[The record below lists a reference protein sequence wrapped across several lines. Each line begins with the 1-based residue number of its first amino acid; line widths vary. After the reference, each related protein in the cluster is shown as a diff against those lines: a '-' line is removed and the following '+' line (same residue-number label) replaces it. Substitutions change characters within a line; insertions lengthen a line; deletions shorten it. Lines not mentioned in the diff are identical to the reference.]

1 MSNDAASPRLPAV
14 ATAVTTVL
22 PGVLRWAVYSPAHK
36 VELCSHSVRLPNV
49 RGTGLVFDPIPLT
62 PEIWDWFP
70 PEGPPE
76 ALILTNENHERHAA
90 AWRDLFPVPVWAAA
104 GAKLTRPGIRR
115 WDARLPVPVPA
126 PVPGWTLIPL
136 PGGAPGETAWH
147 CPAQSL
153 MVFGDAVVN
162 LEGRGLERLPDHYCT
177 NPAQLRD
184 SLRSLRGIS
193 FEYALLA
200 HGTPLIG
207 SAAARIAGLL

>member
-1 MSNDAASPRLPAV
+1 MSTDAASSRAQAV
-14 ATAVTTVL
+14 ATSVTTVL

-36 VELCSHSVRLPNV
+36 VELCSHAVRLPNS
-49 RGTGLVFDPIPLT
+49 RGTGIVFDPIPLT

-76 ALILTNENHERHAA
+76 ALILTNENHERDTT
-90 AWRDLFPVPVWAAA
+90 AWRDLFPVPVWASADA
-104 GAKLTRPGIRR
+104 TLVLHGVHRWRPLR
-115 WDARLPVPVPA
+115 PA
-126 PVPGWTLIPL
+126 PAPIPGWTLIPL

-153 MVFGDAVVN
+153 VVFGDAVVN
-162 LEGRGLERLPDHYCT
+162 LEGRGLELLPDKYCT
-177 NPAQLRD
+177 DPAQLRE
-184 SLRSLRGIS
+184 SLRSLRGIP
-193 FEYALLA
+193 FEHALFA